1 MKCDSKDI
9 KVYPNPALNETNIL
23 IRSSVNESYQI
34 KIYDIYG
41 NLIYENAMAV
51 NNETK
56 IISINTSNWATG
68 NYVMIANN
76 KKESKI
82 LKFAKVN

>member
-1 MKCDSKDI
+1 M
-9 KVYPNPALNETNIL
+9 NETNIL
-23 IRSSVNESYQI
+23 ISSSVNESYQI

>member
-23 IRSSVNESYQI
+23 ISSSVNESYQI

-56 IISINTSNWATG
+56 IISINTSNWAIG